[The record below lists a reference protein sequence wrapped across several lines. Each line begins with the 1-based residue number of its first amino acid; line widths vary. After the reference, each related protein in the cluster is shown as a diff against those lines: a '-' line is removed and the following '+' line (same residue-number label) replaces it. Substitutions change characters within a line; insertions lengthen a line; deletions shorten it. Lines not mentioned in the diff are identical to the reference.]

1 MTQRIALITG
11 GSRGLGRSTA
21 LHLADRGTD
30 VIITYKAA
38 ADHAQS
44 LVAEVEKKGRKA
56 LAIPLDVG
64 ESATFAAFAD
74 KVKAEL
80 TRVWKRTSFDVL
92 VNNAGD
98 GNYTPIM
105 ETTEERFEEL
115 FRVHLKGPYFLTQR
129 LLPLIADGG
138 TVVNISSGLTRFSSP
153 GSSAYAIMKG
163 GLEVFT
169 RYLAREMGAR
179 KITANTFAPG
189 AVETDFGGGHLR
201 NDPKLQQMI
210 SSMTPLGRTA
220 VADDIG
226 GAIAALVEP
235 SAAWINGQR
244 IEASGGM
251 MV

>member
-1 MTQRIALITG
+1 MEQRIALITG

-38 ADHAQS
+38 VEQAQS

-56 LAIPLDVG
+56 VALALDVG
-64 ESATFAAFAD
+64 ESATFGGFATAVRD
-74 KVKAEL
+74 EL
-80 TRVWKRTSFDVL
+80 LRVWQRSSFDVL
-92 VNNAGD
+92 INNAGD
-98 GNYTPIM
+98 GNYTPFAEM
-105 ETTEERFEEL
+105 TEARFDEL
-115 FRVHLKGPYFLTQR
+115 FRVHLRGPYFLTQK

-138 TVVNISSGLTRFSSP
+138 TIVNISSGLTRFSFP

-169 RYLAREMGAR
+169 RYLARELGER

-189 AVETDFGGGHLR
+189 AVETDFGNARLR
-201 NDPKLQQMI
+201 NDPKLQATL

-220 VADDIG
+220 KADDIG

-235 SAAWINGQR
+235 SAAWINAQR
-244 IEASGGM
+244 IEASGGILG
-251 MV
+251 